1 MGHLYSSVDGS
12 DLIDSLDLGA
22 QTAVNAENFT
32 VDDSSDRQVIEYF
45 GAVFPRVGIT
55 VLTVD
60 FIIEAI
66 NCGDLSV

>member
-1 MGHLYSSVDGS
+1 MRHLYSSVDGS

-60 FIIEAI
+60 LIIEAI

>member
-1 MGHLYSSVDGS
+1 MGHLYSPVDGS

-60 FIIEAI
+60 LIIEAI